1 MSDASDP
8 AHSPPEGFETR
19 AIHAGRD
26 FVGETGAITPPVWLT
41 STFEYGNPGGFDY
54 TRSGNPNFR
63 LLERA
68 LASLESAAHATVFA
82 SGVSAI
88 TAIVS
93 TLKSGD
99 VVVAEENIYGCTY
112 RLFAQ
117 VFAKFG
123 VSIVYLDFTD
133 PASLEK
139 IAEHRPALVWIESP
153 TNPNLKVIDIAAV
166 SRAAHE
172 AGAEVI
178 VDNTF
183 ASSFLQRPLELGA
196 DLSLLST
203 TKYTNGH
210 SDALGGAVCSNDPA
224 WREKMIFAQKA
235 LGLQPSPMDCWL
247 TLRGLK
253 TEAIRMERHCAN
265 ALRFA
270 EFLER
275 ETEAAEVR
283 YPFLPSHPQH
293 EIATRQMN
301 GGSGIVT
308 ADFGLDLEQTLRFVE
323 SLRYFPKAESLG
335 GIESLCCHP
344 ASMTH
349 ASVPREQREKVGISD
364 SLVRF
369 SVGIE
374 SVDDLIRDVRDAL
387 ARLARS

>member
-1 MSDASDP
+1 MSEEEK
-8 AHSPPEGFETR
+8 EGFETR
-19 AIHAGRD
+19 AIHSGRD
-26 FVGETGAITPPVWLT
+26 FVSETGAVTPPVWLT
-41 STFEYGNPGGFDY
+41 STFEYGNPNGFDY

-63 LLERA
+63 LLDRTI
-68 LASLESAAHATVFA
+68 STLEGAEFATCFG

-99 VVVAEENIYGCTY
+99 VVVAEENIYGCTF

-123 VSIVYLDFTD
+123 VEIVYLDFTA
-133 PASLEK
+133 PASLERL
-139 IAEHRPALVWIESP
+139 AERKPALVWIESP
-153 TNPNLKVIDIAAV
+153 TNPNLKIIDIALVAD
-166 SRAAHE
+166 AAHA
-172 AGAEVI
+172 AGSPLI

-183 ASSFLQRPLELGA
+183 ASSYLQRPIELGA
-196 DLSLLST
+196 DLSLVSL

-210 SDALGGAVCSNDPA
+210 SDALVGAVCTNSEE
-224 WREKMIFAQKA
+224 WQQKMIFAQKA

-247 TLRGLK
+247 TMRGAK
-253 TEAIRMERHCAN
+253 TEAIRMERHCEN
-265 ALRFA
+265 ALAFA
-270 EFLER
+270 TFLE
-275 ETEAAEVR
+275 EKTDAVR
-283 YPFLPSHPQH
+283 VWYPLLSSHPQY
-293 EIATRQMN
+293 EIAKRQMS

-308 ADFGLDLEQTLRFVE
+308 VDFGRSLEDTMQFIKRLQ
-323 SLRYFPKAESLG
+323 YFPKAESLG

-349 ASVPREQREKVGISD
+349 ASVPKETREAVGITD

-374 SVDDLIRDVRDAL
+374 TVGDLIRDVGEAL
-387 ARLARS
+387 QA